1 MKTLA
6 FGTYAVS
13 IGVVALLA
21 GCGGVQPIGE
31 SSSSPQSYVRLLTNP
46 RATARTAMSHF
57 GLLYITDNGNG
68 SVYVYTYPQGKFV
81 QQFQYAPIQSPAG
94 DCVDDRG
101 NVFITGYNGHDVLIY
116 SRGAAQPKAVLSDP
130 GYPMGCSIDPNSPTI
145 SPLQTRK
152 TEAPGRA
159 MSLYGRTR
167 LLQTT
172 LAAQHSFI
180 RTTILRADLVHLR

>member
-1 MKTLA
+1 MKILA

-130 GYPMGCSIDPNSPTI
+130 GYPMGCSIDPITHNLAVANSQDRSAGPGNVAIWKDPITSNNSGGPTFVY
-145 SPLQTRK
+145 SNLQ
-152 TEAPGRA
+152 
-159 MSLYGRTR
+159 
-167 LLQTT
+167 
-172 LAAQHSFI
+172 F
-180 RTTILRADLVHLR
+180 LRADLVHLR